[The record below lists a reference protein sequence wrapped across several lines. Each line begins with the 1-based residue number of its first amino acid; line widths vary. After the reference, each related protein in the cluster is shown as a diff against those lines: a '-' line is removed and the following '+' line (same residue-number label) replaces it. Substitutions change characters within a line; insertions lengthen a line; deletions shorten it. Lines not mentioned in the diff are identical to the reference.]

1 MQGFDIN
8 QEEARLIL
16 GAQHGSA
23 VAANGSGSAA
33 GGDVFGGIGDAMIG
47 AEAVKALA
55 DGFNSRKDN
64 LISTMGDGDDLEK
77 ILQDEMLDSCDTPAA
92 RQTIKAIFMAVFF
105 ELCQR

>member
-16 GAQHGSA
+16 GAQHGS
-23 VAANGSGSAA
+23 VAANGSAGNG